1 MADCA
6 HLGFEIT
13 ALYDNLDFTWSGYND
28 SLQNYINESLHRL
41 KAMEQQDLE
50 EIFNQVKEKLLVE
63 WKNAYLEQSYQ

>member
-41 KAMEQQDLE
+41 KAMEQ
-50 EIFNQVKEKLLVE
+50 
-63 WKNAYLEQSYQ
+63 